1 MIPLVVKRGVSFLS
15 HFFHFS
21 IFRIKVKAPHHCY
34 MVGRLIVLRP
44 QVAGAMCQITNEIQS
59 T

>member
-34 MVGRLIVLRP
+34 MVGRLIVLHP
-44 QVAGAMCQITNEIQS
+44 QVAGAVCQITI
-59 T
+59 